1 MQRKM
6 QPIDTIDMSILQES
20 LARQTDNFILE
31 SRMTPAIIYMKRGT
45 VIPVHHYRKIL
56 WDTRQSMVIAGIN
69 PISARQGRIVY
80 EYAPSGILHKMRDF
94 YSPPVWEATPWL
106 VESGVQDEMGWS
118 EPYDIDE
125 DDSGG
130 RYNAKRVC
138 VMCRKFLKILT
149 ISAENIERIEPV
161 QHIEDYRWGE
171 DDDPNMGRADRFRE

>member
-45 VIPVHHYRKIL
+45 VIPVHHYRKIRTPIGGVDL
-56 WDTRQSMVIAGIN
+56 VVAGIE
-69 PISARQGRIVY
+69 PISRREEHNALSKLI
-80 EYAPSGILHKMRDF
+80 PKLRDF
-94 YSPPVWEATPWL
+94 YSLPSWEAIPWL

-125 DDSGG
+125 DGSGG

>member
-1 MQRKM
+1 MRKM
-6 QPIDTIDMSILQES
+6 QPIDTIDMSVLRES

-56 WDTRQSMVIAGIN
+56 WDPKLRYPRCVNDMVIAGIN
-69 PISARQGRIVY
+69 PLGARQGRR
-80 EYAPSGILHKMRDF
+80 EHEFAPSGILHKMRDF

-106 VESGVQDEMGWS
+106 VADGTQDEMGWS

-125 DDSGG
+125 DGSGG

-138 VMCRKFLKILT
+138 VMYKKFSKILT
-149 ISAENIERIEPV
+149 IRVENIERIEPV
-161 QHIEDYRWGE
+161 QHIED
-171 DDDPNMGRADRFRE
+171 